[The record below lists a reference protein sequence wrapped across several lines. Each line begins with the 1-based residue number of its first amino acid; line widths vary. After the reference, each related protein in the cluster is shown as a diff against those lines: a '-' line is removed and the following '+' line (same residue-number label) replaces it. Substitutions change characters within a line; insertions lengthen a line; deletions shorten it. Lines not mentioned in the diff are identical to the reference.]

1 MTYISVNLT
10 HDDYRQ
16 YDIKLAHDNGLKLM
30 KGRTFHKQ
38 VFNRPKGFDLC
49 VH

>member
-1 MTYISVNLT
+1 VSDL
-10 HDDYRQ
+10 HLCSL
-16 YDIKLAHDNGLKLM
+16 IKQAHENGLKLM